1 MIYLIVLPVLLARM
15 EKKEVI
21 SMAGYCNKY
30 AEGVVDDNEGQ
41 NGLRVRNKERKRIP
55 VRTAIDM
62 KFGEV
67 RGGEGS
73 LR

>member
-55 VRTAIDM
+55 VRTAINM

-67 RGGEGS
+67 GRGGNN
-73 LR
+73 